1 MNNGNQKSNKKSWT
15 PTKKS
20 WPNIQKNLVTTNIS
34 KKPHEHNHKASILEG
49 QT

>member
-1 MNNGNQKSNKKSWT
+1 MNTNKKVMAKHPKESSHN
-15 PTKKS
+15 KH
-20 WPNIQKNLVTTNIS
+20 I